1 MRAMSFGASLVFL
14 LEIHNFVGIFRYFT
28 TKYKHSIDLPQTFL
42 WILTTMKHLR
52 KFSLAAVCVAGLG
65 FFAFRNDE
73 RFFEIARNLDIYAT
87 LFKELNRYYV
97 DEINPNRLTKMSIES
112 MLKNLDPYTN
122 FYAEDEIEDYRTM
135 TTGQYTGIGAVISS
149 VKGKNIV
156 FSILDDSPAEKSGLH
171 IGDEIVK
178 IDGVDL
184 TTRKDANP
192 DKLMKGQANS
202 SVKLTVKRVG
212 SKEPIDINVTREFV
226 KTGNVPYYGMLNDEV
241 GYIDLKDF
249 NQTAAR
255 EVKTALI
262 ELKGKGMKKLVLDVR
277 ENPGGLLDQAV
288 LICNLFIP
296 KDAEVVSNRGKVT
309 EWNKTYTAPMAPV
322 DTDIPLVVLVNG
334 RSASAAEIVS
344 GVMQD
349 YDRGV
354 LIGQRTYGKGLVQT
368 TRDLSYNT
376 KLKVTVA
383 KYYIPSG
390 RCIQAIDYSHRNADG
405 SVGKIPDSLKV
416 AFKTRNGRVVYDGGG
431 VEPDVVTELPS
442 RSPIVTSL
450 NAKGLIFDY
459 ALKYR
464 AEHPTIKPAKEFELS
479 DSDYQN
485 FVTWLKDKEY
495 DYTTQVE
502 KDLSE
507 LEASAKKEKYF
518 DAIQEQFK
526 ALKTKLTHSKDA
538 DLANFKKEIKHIL
551 EREIVSHY
559 YLQKGEREFVFRND
573 PEVKTALDLFKDS
586 SRYTKIL
593 QGQK

>member
-1 MRAMSFGASLVFL
+1 
-14 LEIHNFVGIFRYFT
+14 
-28 TKYKHSIDLPQTFL
+28 
-42 WILTTMKHLR
+42 MKHFR
-52 KFSLAAVCVAGLG
+52 KLTLAAVCAVALG

-135 TTGQYTGIGAVISS
+135 TTGQYTGIGAVITAN
-149 VKGKNIV
+149 KGKQIIY
-156 FSILDDSPAEKSGLH
+156 SILEDSPAARAGLH
-171 IGDEIVK
+171 VGDEIVK
-178 IDGVDL
+178 IDGVDI

-202 SVKLTVKRVG
+202 TVKLAVRRVG
-212 SKEPIDINVTREFV
+212 TKDLIEMNVTREFV

-255 EVKTALI
+255 EVKNALV
-262 ELKGKGMKKLVLDVR
+262 ELKGKGMKKLVLDLR

-334 RSASAAEIVS
+334 RSASASEIVS

-390 RCIQAIDYSHRNADG
+390 RCIQAIDYSHRNPDG
-405 SVGKIPDSLKV
+405 SVGKVPDSLKV

-431 VEPDVVTELPS
+431 VEPDVATELPAL
-442 RSPIVTSL
+442 PTIVTSL
-450 NAKGLIFDY
+450 NSKGLFFDY
-459 ALKYR
+459 ALQYC
-464 AEHPTIKPAKEFELS
+464 ASHPTIKPAKEFEIS
-479 DSDYQN
+479 DADYQS
-485 FVTWLKDKEY
+485 FTTWLKDKEY
-495 DYTTQVE
+495 DYVTQVE
-502 KDLSE
+502 KDLST

-518 DAIQEQFK
+518 DVIQEQLK
-526 ALKTKLTHSKDA
+526 ALRTKLSHSKES
-538 DLANFKKEIKHIL
+538 DLAMFKKDIKHLL
-551 EREIVSHY
+551 EREITSHY
-559 YLQKGEREFVFRND
+559 YLQKGEREYVFQSD
-573 PEVKTALDLFKDS
+573 AEVKAALDLFKDMP
-586 SRYTKIL
+586 RYEKIL
-593 QGQK
+593 KGKK

>member
-1 MRAMSFGASLVFL
+1 MRFL
-14 LEIHNFVGIFRYFT
+14 I
-28 TKYKHSIDLPQTFL
+28 KSI
-42 WILTTMKHLR
+42 TMKHLR
-52 KFSLAAVCVAGLG
+52 KLTLAIICVAGLG

-135 TTGQYTGIGAVISS
+135 TTGQYTGIGAV
-149 VKGKNIV
+149 VTTNKGKNIIY
-156 FSILDDSPAEKSGLH
+156 SILEGSPAEKSGLH

-202 SVKLTVKRVG
+202 AVKLALKRVG
-212 SKEPIDINVTREFV
+212 SKDLIEVSVTREFV

-255 EVKTALI
+255 EVKTALV

-309 EWNKTYTAPMAPV
+309 EWNKTYTAPVAPV
-322 DTDIPLVVLVNG
+322 DTEIPMVVLVNG
-334 RSASAAEIVS
+334 RSASASEIVS
-344 GVMQD
+344 GVIQD

-405 SVGKIPDSLKV
+405 SVGKVPDSLKV

-431 VEPDVVTELPS
+431 VEPDVQTELPS
-442 RSPIVTSL
+442 RPTILSSL
-450 NAKGLIFDY
+450 NTKGLLFDY
-459 ALKYR
+459 ALQYR
-464 AEHPTIKPAKEFELS
+464 ATRPTIKAPKEFELN
-479 DSDYQN
+479 DADYQG

-502 KDLSE
+502 KDLSA

-518 DAIQEQFK
+518 DVIQEQLK
-526 ALKTKLTHSKDA
+526 ALKTKLSHSKET
-538 DLANFKKEIKHIL
+538 DLTMFKKDVKYLL

-559 YLQKGEREFVFRND
+559 YLQKGEREFVFRTD
-573 PEVKTALDLFKDS
+573 SEVKAALDLFKDMP
-586 SRYTKIL
+586 RYDKIL
-593 QGQK
+593 KGQK

>member
-1 MRAMSFGASLVFL
+1 LGRGYIIS
-14 LEIHNFVGIFRYFT
+14 
-28 TKYKHSIDLPQTFL
+28 
-42 WILTTMKHLR
+42 MKHFR
-52 KFSLAAVCVAGLG
+52 KLTLAVVCVFGLG

-135 TTGQYTGIGAVISS
+135 TTGQYTGIGAVITTN
-149 VKGKNIV
+149 KGKNIIY
-156 FSILDDSPAEKSGLH
+156 SILEGSPAEKSGLH

-202 SVKLTVKRVG
+202 VVKLAVKRVG
-212 SKEPIDINVTREFV
+212 SKDPIEVSVTREFV
-226 KTGNVPYYGMLNDEV
+226 KTGNVPYYGMLTDEV

-255 EVKTALI
+255 EVKTALV

-322 DTDIPLVVLVNG
+322 DTEIPLVVLVNG
-334 RSASAAEIVS
+334 RSASASEIVS
-344 GVMQD
+344 GVIQD

-405 SVGKIPDSLKV
+405 SVGKVPDSLKV

-431 VEPDVVTELPS
+431 VEPDVATELIN
-442 RSPIVTSL
+442 RTPIINSL
-450 NAKGLIFDY
+450 NSKGLIFDY
-459 ALKYR
+459 ALQYR
-464 AEHPTIKPAKEFELS
+464 ATRPTIKTAKEFELS
-479 DSDYQN
+479 DADYQA
-485 FVTWLKDKEY
+485 FVAWLKDKEY

-518 DAIQEQFK
+518 DVIQEQFK
-526 ALKTKLTHSKDA
+526 ALKTKLTHSKDS
-538 DLANFKKEIKHIL
+538 DLMMFKKDIKQML

-559 YLQKGEREFVFRND
+559 YLQKGEREFVFRTD
-573 PEVKTALDLFKDS
+573 AEVKAALDLFKDMP
-586 SRYTKIL
+586 RYDKIL
-593 QGQK
+593 KGQK

>member
-1 MRAMSFGASLVFL
+1 MKNLSRYTLLVLSIVGLSLFS
-14 LEIHNFVGIFRYFT
+14 FRYE
-28 TKYKHSIDLPQTFL
+28 
-42 WILTTMKHLR
+42 
-52 KFSLAAVCVAGLG
+52 
-65 FFAFRNDE
+65 E

-97 DEINPNRLTKMSIES
+97 DEINPNRLTKMSIDA

-135 TTGQYTGIGAVISS
+135 TTGQYTGIGAV
-149 VKGKNIV
+149 VNTNKGKHIIY
-156 FSILDDSPAEKSGLH
+156 SILEGSPAEKSGLR

-184 TTRKDANP
+184 LTRKDASV
-192 DKLMKGQANS
+192 DKLMKGQVNS
-202 SVKLTVKRVG
+202 VVKLGVKRIG
-212 SKEPIDINVTREFV
+212 TSNPIEISVTREFV
-226 KTGNVPYYGMLNDEV
+226 KTGNVPYYGMLTDEV

-255 EVKTALI
+255 EVKTALV
-262 ELKGKGMKKLVLDVR
+262 ELKGKGMKKLILDLR

-288 LICNLFIP
+288 LISNLFIP
-296 KDAEVVSNRGKVT
+296 KDAEIVSNRGKVV

-322 DTDIPLVVLVNG
+322 DTEIPLTVLVNG

-354 LIGQRTYGKGLVQT
+354 LIGQRSFGKGLVQT

-390 RCIQAIDYSHRNADG
+390 RCIQAIDYSHRNPDG
-405 SVGKIPDSLKV
+405 SVGKTPDSLKV

-431 VEPDVVTELPS
+431 VEPDIVVELPTKT
-442 RSPIVTSL
+442 PILNSL
-450 NAKGLIFDY
+450 QTKGLLFDY
-459 ALKYR
+459 ALHYR
-464 AEHPTIKPAKEFELS
+464 VTRPTIPSAKEFELS
-479 DSDYQN
+479 DNDYRE
-485 FVTWLKDKEY
+485 FVNWLKDKEY

-502 KDLSE
+502 KDLSM

-526 ALKTKLTHSKDA
+526 ALKTKLTHSKEA
-538 DLANFKKEIKHIL
+538 DLMTFKKEIKSAL

-559 YLQKGEREFVFRND
+559 YLQKGEREYVFRTD
-573 PEVKTALDLFKDS
+573 PEVNAALELFKDLP
-586 SRYTKIL
+586 RYERIL
-593 QGQK
+593 KGQK

>member
-1 MRAMSFGASLVFL
+1 
-14 LEIHNFVGIFRYFT
+14 
-28 TKYKHSIDLPQTFL
+28 
-42 WILTTMKHLR
+42 MKHFR
-52 KFSLAAVCVAGLG
+52 KLILAAVCVVSVG

-135 TTGQYTGIGAVISS
+135 TTGQYTGIGAIITPN
-149 VKGKNIV
+149 KGKQIIY
-156 FSILDDSPAEKSGLH
+156 SILEDSPAAKANLH
-171 IGDEIVK
+171 VGDEIVK
-178 IDGVDL
+178 IDGIDI

-202 SVKLTVKRVG
+202 SVKLAVRRVG
-212 SKEPIDINVTREFV
+212 TKDLIEVNVTREFV
-226 KTGNVPYYGMLNDEV
+226 KTGNVPYYGMLDNEV

-255 EVKTALI
+255 EVKNALV
-262 ELKGKGMKKLVLDVR
+262 ELKGKGMKKLVLDLR

-334 RSASAAEIVS
+334 RSASASEIVS

-354 LIGQRTYGKGLVQT
+354 LVGQRTYGKGLVQT

-390 RCIQAIDYSHRNADG
+390 RCIQAIDYSHRNPDG
-405 SVGKIPDSLKV
+405 SVAKVPDSLKV

-431 VEPDVVTELPS
+431 VEPDVATELPAL
-442 RSPIVTSL
+442 PTIVTSL
-450 NAKGLIFDY
+450 NAKGLFFDY
-459 ALKYR
+459 ALHYR
-464 AEHPTIKPAKEFELS
+464 AAHPTIKAAKEFELT
-479 DSDYQN
+479 DADYQG
-485 FVTWLKDKEY
+485 FSTWLKDKEY
-495 DYTTQVE
+495 DYVTQVE
-502 KDLSE
+502 KDLST

-518 DAIQEQFK
+518 DVIQEQLK
-526 ALKTKLTHSKDA
+526 ALKTKLGHSKES
-538 DLANFKKEIKHIL
+538 DLAMFKKDIKHLL

-559 YLQKGEREFVFRND
+559 YLQKGEREYVFRTD
-573 PEVKTALDLFKDS
+573 AEVKAALDLFKDMP
-586 SRYTKIL
+586 RYEKIL
-593 QGQK
+593 KGQK

>member
-1 MRAMSFGASLVFL
+1 MSFEASLVFL
-14 LEIHNFVGIFRYFT
+14 GKSHNFVTLYA
-28 TKYKHSIDLPQTFL
+28 FL
-42 WILTTMKHLR
+42 IKSTTMKHFR
-52 KFSLAAVCVAGLG
+52 KLTLAAVCVVALG

-135 TTGQYTGIGAVISS
+135 TTGQYTGIGAVITSN
-149 VKGKNIV
+149 KGKQIIY
-156 FSILDDSPAEKSGLH
+156 SILEDSPAAKAGLH
-171 IGDEIVK
+171 VGDEIIK

-184 TTRKDANP
+184 TARKDASP

-202 SVKLTVKRVG
+202 VVKLAVRRVG
-212 SKEPIDINVTREFV
+212 TKDPIEVSVTREFV
-226 KTGNVPYYGMLNDEV
+226 KTGNVPYYGMLSDEV

-249 NQTAAR
+249 NQTASR
-255 EVKTALI
+255 EVKTALV
-262 ELKGKGMKKLVLDVR
+262 ELKGKGMKKLVLDLR

-322 DTDIPLVVLVNG
+322 DTEIPLVVLVNG
-334 RSASAAEIVS
+334 RSASASEIVS

-354 LIGQRTYGKGLVQT
+354 LVGQRTYGKGLVQT

-390 RCIQAIDYSHRNADG
+390 RCIQAIDYSHRNPDG
-405 SVGKIPDSLKV
+405 SVGKVPDSLKV

-431 VEPDVVTELPS
+431 VEPDVATELPAL
-442 RSPIVTSL
+442 PTIVSSL
-450 NAKGLIFDY
+450 NAKGLLFDY
-459 ALKYR
+459 ALQYR
-464 AEHPTIKPAKEFELS
+464 ASHPTIKTAKEFELS
-479 DSDYQN
+479 DADYQA
-485 FVTWLKDKEY
+485 FATWLKDKEY
-495 DYTTQVE
+495 DYVTQVE
-502 KDLSE
+502 KDLNS

-518 DAIQEQFK
+518 DAIQEQLK
-526 ALKTKLTHSKDA
+526 ALKTKLGHSKES
-538 DLANFKKEIKHIL
+538 DLVMFKKDIKHLL
-551 EREIVSHY
+551 EREIVSHF
-559 YLQKGEREFVFRND
+559 YLQKGEREYVFRTD
-573 PEVKTALDLFKDS
+573 AEVKAALDLFKDMP
-586 SRYTKIL
+586 RYEKIL
-593 QGQK
+593 KGQK

>member
-1 MRAMSFGASLVFL
+1 
-14 LEIHNFVGIFRYFT
+14 
-28 TKYKHSIDLPQTFL
+28 
-42 WILTTMKHLR
+42 MKHLR
-52 KFSLAAVCVAGLG
+52 KLTLAVVCVVGLG

-135 TTGQYTGIGAVISS
+135 TTGQYTGIGTVITT
-149 VKGKNIV
+149 VKGKNVIY
-156 FSILDDSPAEKSGLH
+156 SILEGSPAEKAGLH

-184 TTRKDANP
+184 TVRKDANP

-202 SVKLTVKRVG
+202 VVKLAVKRVG
-212 SKEPIDINVTREFV
+212 SKDLIEVSVTREFV
-226 KTGNVPYYGMLNDEV
+226 KTGNVPYYGMLTDEV

-255 EVKTALI
+255 EVKNALV

-322 DTDIPLVVLVNG
+322 DTEIPLVVLVNG
-334 RSASAAEIVS
+334 HSASASEIVS
-344 GVMQD
+344 GVIQD

-405 SVGKIPDSLKV
+405 SVGKVPDSLKV

-431 VEPDVVTELPS
+431 VEPDVATELVN
-442 RSPIVTSL
+442 RTPITNSL
-450 NAKGLIFDY
+450 NAKGLFFDY
-459 ALKYR
+459 ALQYR
-464 AEHPTIKPAKEFELS
+464 AANPTIKPAKEFEMS
-479 DSDYQN
+479 EADYQN
-485 FVTWLKDKEY
+485 FVNWLKDKEY

-502 KDLSE
+502 KDLGE

-518 DAIQEQFK
+518 DVIQDQLK
-526 ALKTKLTHSKDA
+526 ALKTKLSHSKET
-538 DLANFKKEIKHIL
+538 DLMIFKKDVKHML
-551 EREIVSHY
+551 EREIMSHV
-559 YLQKGEREFVFRND
+559 YLQKGEREFVFRTD
-573 PEVKTALDLFKDS
+573 PEVKAALDLFKDMP
-586 SRYTKIL
+586 RYEKIL
-593 QGQK
+593 KGQK

>member
-1 MRAMSFGASLVFL
+1 MKTLRKYSWLLVAV
-14 LEIHNFVGIFRYFT
+14 VGLGMLSFRYE
-28 TKYKHSIDLPQTFL
+28 
-42 WILTTMKHLR
+42 
-52 KFSLAAVCVAGLG
+52 
-65 FFAFRNDE
+65 E

-97 DEINPNRLTKMSIES
+97 DEINPNRLTKMSIDA

-135 TTGQYTGIGAVISS
+135 TTGQYTGIGAVVST
-149 VKGKNIV
+149 VKNKTIIY
-156 FSILDDSPAEKSGLH
+156 SILEDSPAAKAGLH
-171 IGDEIVK
+171 VGDEIVK
-178 IDGVDL
+178 IDGVDI
-184 TTRKDANP
+184 TVRKDANA

-202 SVKLTVKRVG
+202 TVKLAVRRVG
-212 SKEPIDINVTREFV
+212 SPNLIEISTTREFV

-255 EVKTALI
+255 EVKNALV
-262 ELKGKGMKKLVLDVR
+262 ELKGKGMKKLILDVR

-288 LICNLFIP
+288 AICNLFIP
-296 KDAEVVSNRGKVT
+296 KDSEVVSNKGKVT
-309 EWNKTYTAPMAPV
+309 DWNRTFTAPLAPV
-322 DTDIPLVVLVNG
+322 DTEIPIAVLVNG

-344 GVMQD
+344 GVIQD

-354 LIGQRTYGKGLVQT
+354 LVGQRTYGKGLVQT

-390 RCIQAIDYSHRNADG
+390 RCIQAIDYSHRNTDG
-405 SVGKIPDSLKV
+405 SVGKIPDSLKT

-431 VEPDVVTELPS
+431 VEPDIATELPA
-442 RSPIVTSL
+442 RTPILGSL
-450 NAKGLIFDY
+450 QTKGLIFDY
-459 ALKYR
+459 ALQYR
-464 AEHPTIKPAKEFELS
+464 ASHPTIKPAKEFEMS
-479 DSDYQN
+479 DADYQA

-502 KDLSE
+502 KDLGL

-518 DAIQEQFK
+518 DAIQDQLK
-526 ALKTKLTHSKDA
+526 ALKTKLTHSKDT
-538 DLANFKKEIKHIL
+538 DLQTFKKDIKYAL
-551 EREIVSHY
+551 EREIMSHV
-559 YLQKGEREFVFRND
+559 YLQKGEREFVF
-573 PEVKTALDLFKDS
+573 KTDSELKAALELFKDMP
-586 SRYTKIL
+586 RYEKIL
-593 QGQK
+593 KGSK